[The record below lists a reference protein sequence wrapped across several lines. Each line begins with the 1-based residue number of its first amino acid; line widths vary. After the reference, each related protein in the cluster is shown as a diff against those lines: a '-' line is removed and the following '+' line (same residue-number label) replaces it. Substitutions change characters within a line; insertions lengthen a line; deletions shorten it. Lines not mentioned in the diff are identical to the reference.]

1 MGCSGWDVGG
11 GARGPFGLGAASHST
26 AQAGSSV
33 IYNYNNIRI
42 YIYIYTYIA
51 KFMVQVNI
59 MTCGVGVSEGGVLGW
74 WGGLTCC

>member
-1 MGCSGWDVGG
+1 MRCSGWDVGG

-33 IYNYNNIRI
+33 IYNYNKSFCPA
-42 YIYIYTYIA
+42 TYIA